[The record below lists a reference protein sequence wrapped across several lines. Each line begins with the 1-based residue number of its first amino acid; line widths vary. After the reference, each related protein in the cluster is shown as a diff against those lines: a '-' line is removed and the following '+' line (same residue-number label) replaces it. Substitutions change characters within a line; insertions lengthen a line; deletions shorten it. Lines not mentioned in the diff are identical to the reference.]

1 MQVGCP
7 IDRVPGP
14 FIQFGEA
21 MAERGIVDALLR
33 AVVEIGGALGDVSA
47 LRNLFHRR
55 AVEPVFAED
64 LDRGVEQ
71 RVPAIFDDHV
81 RLRRSMGLPV
91 MGVLMTMHSVK

>member
-1 MQVGCP
+1 MS
-7 IDRVPGP
+7 
-14 FIQFGEA
+14 FA
-21 MAERGIVDALLR
+21 LR
-33 AVVEIGGALGDVSA
+33 AVEALNLAVDVSA